1 MVQVTT
7 DIDMD
12 TETIFGLVK
21 FDIPMTCSKEVLGR
35 CAAITVGGR
44 RGVLE
49 LPSLPPWGLEEN
61 DPLHIPLVPPRPA
74 ATWKHGEEPIFWGR
88 PIQYPKGISEVHLAL
103 IIFEVPK
110 EEARPAA
117 NEIYRGFS
125 PWLALFETYVE
136 IIAKQNLTIDT
147 AITREVDRLELLR
160 WDEDGKSVRPYDD
173 SVIEPI
179 TIVLSE
185 RDDSLKPDQ
194 FSLVCEL
201 CSELRTPAIEYR
213 IMLEAYRALRV
224 NDHRKAIIESATV
237 AELVLTKII
246 QAELARSGV
255 AFADGL
261 LKKFRMLQGRFDLA
275 RLIGIQLPDRDYK
288 SILID
293 PRNNVVHRA
302 NFSDEREALK
312 VVAAVEELLTL
323 FSPGVAENEI

>member
-1 MVQVTT
+1 MTT
-7 DIDMD
+7 DAGMS
-12 TETIFGLVK
+12 TRTILGLVEY
-21 FDIPMTCSKEVLGR
+21 DIPMTCSKEVLGC
-35 CAAITVGGR
+35 CAPITVGGR

-49 LPSLPPWGLEEN
+49 LPSLPPWGVEEN
-61 DPLHIPLVPPRPA
+61 DPLHMPLVPPRLA
-74 ATWKHGEEPIFWGR
+74 TTWKRGDEPIFWGS

-103 IIFEVPK
+103 MTFEVPI

-125 PWLALFETYVE
+125 PWLVLFETYVE
-136 IIAKQNLTIDT
+136 IIAKQNITIDT
-147 AITREVDRLELLR
+147 AITRKVDRLELLR
-160 WDEDGKSVRPYDD
+160 WNENGKSVRPYDD

-179 TIVLSE
+179 TIFLSE
-185 RDDSLKPDQ
+185 HDDSLKPNQ
-194 FSLVCEL
+194 FSLVCKL

-224 NDHRKAIIESATV
+224 DDHRKAIIESATV

-246 QAELARSGV
+246 QAELAKSGV

-275 RLIGIQLPDRDYK
+275 RLIGIQLPATDYK
-288 SILID
+288 SILIE

-302 NFSDEREALK
+302 NFSDKAEALK

-323 FSPGVAENEI
+323 FSPDIAENEI